1 MKQQSSESAG
11 KPSPRLIEADRV
23 YHLVNDVHYRETLG
37 QWMRDEMEAATALM
51 ADEDDPIKNAKA
63 RGAYMVLR
71 QISDR
76 ITSCLDRRERAA
88 MELVKNISEKANE

>member
-1 MKQQSSESAG
+1 MKQQSKGSAD

-37 QWMRDEMEAATALM
+37 QWMRDEMEVATAYM

-63 RGAYMVLR
+63 RGAYAVLKL
-71 QISDR
+71 ISDR
-76 ITSCLDRRERAA
+76 ITSCLDRREKAA
-88 MELVKNISEKANE
+88 TELVKNISEKINE